1 MVKNINPFIVSG
13 KIAPEYFCD
22 RVKEA
27 ADLEKSI
34 HNQMNVVLTSP
45 RRMGKTALVDFVFDK
60 SEIKDE
66 YVTVSVVLT
75 SVPSSA
81 GLSTSMVVANPVIT
95 TSSVDMLWEKS
106 DDK

>member
-1 MVKNINPFIVSG
+1 MVKNLNPFIVSG

-45 RRMGKTALVDFVFDK
+45 RRMGKTSLVD
-60 SEIKDE
+60 
-66 YVTVSVVLT
+66 YT
-75 SVPSSA
+75 SHYDLPRVYPCSWDSGFRQC
-81 GLSTSMVVANPVIT
+81 GLSKCEVAQAVCHFLE
-95 TSSVDMLWEKS
+95 VA
-106 DDK
+106 